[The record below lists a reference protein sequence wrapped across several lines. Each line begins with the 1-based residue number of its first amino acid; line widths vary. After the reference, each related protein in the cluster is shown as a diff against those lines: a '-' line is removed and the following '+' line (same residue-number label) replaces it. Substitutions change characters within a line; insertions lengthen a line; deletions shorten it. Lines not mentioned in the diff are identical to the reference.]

1 MPFTATY
8 PIIVTN
14 TTLTLAWR
22 NIWRHP
28 RRTLLTIAAMVFADV
43 LLIFMLGLQLGQY
56 QMMIDN
62 TLSLFSGQMQ
72 VQAKDY
78 LDEPQMYRTIANAD
92 PLADKIRQ
100 ETGLQAVSPR
110 AYGFALASSEKRTI
124 GVQVT
129 GVDPAYENRVST
141 IPGLIEKGRFL
152 SSLSANEAVIGSTLA
167 KNLKIAIGDELT
179 LMGSGKDGSIAAT
192 VLPVVGIFNS
202 GNRDLDRQMMEM
214 PLGSFRDVFAM
225 GNDAHSII
233 IAGKRNMSEVYSF
246 KIDSLIKENRNIR
259 LLDWETLLPG
269 LKQAIQADF
278 FSAWIMY
285 ALLIILVAFSMLN
298 TMLMSVLERTHE
310 FGILLA
316 LGVRH
321 GKLGRIILTESF
333 VLAFTGMIVGVL
345 AGALLTY
352 YFSIN
357 GISFPGMEEMGARFN
372 IPPVITP
379 EVSLRTVLPG
389 PIAVLIATVFASIYP
404 IWHMRKLRPI
414 EALQA
419 A

>member
-1 MPFTATY
+1 M
-8 PIIVTN
+8 TN

-22 NIWRHP
+22 NIWRNP

-43 LLIFMLGLQLGQY
+43 LLVFMLGLQLGQY

-62 TLSLFSGQMQ
+62 TLGLFSGQMQ

-78 LDEPQMYRTIANAD
+78 LDEPQMYRSIPDAD
-92 PLADKIRQ
+92 RLADEIRQ
-100 ETGLQAVSPR
+100 QTGLEAVSAR
-110 AYGFALASSEKRTI
+110 GYGFALASSEKRTI

-129 GVDPAYENRVST
+129 GVDAVHEQLVST
-141 IPGLIEKGRFL
+141 IPGLVETGRY
-152 SSLSANEAVIGSTLA
+152 LSANSGNEAVIGSTLA
-167 KNLKIAIGDELT
+167 TNLKISVGDELT
-179 LMGSGKDGSIAAT
+179 LMGSGRDGSIAAT

-214 PLGSFRDVFAM
+214 PIDTFRDVFTM
-225 GNDAHSII
+225 ENHAHSII
-233 IAGKRNMSEVYSF
+233 VAGKRSMAESYS
-246 KIDSLIKENRNIR
+246 NIIANIIEQNGK
-259 LLDWETLLPG
+259 LVLHDWEALLPG

-333 VLAFTGMIVGVL
+333 VLAFTGMLVGVL
-345 AGALLTY
+345 AGASLTY
-352 YFSIN
+352 YFLIN

-389 PIAVLIATVFASIYP
+389 PLAVLLATVAASVYP
-404 IWHMRKLRPI
+404 VWHIRKLRPI